1 MPIYKHMAN
10 LNFDV
15 CDGKTFGDLCKEI
28 LDRSQSKK
36 DQLDMLYS
44 DVRQHIKTS
53 NDAQVFLPRIK
64 ELLDTGIKND
74 EQLIKLASV
83 LQRLQSTQLESSGG
97 EDGTGLSDE
106 EKDQLMQTIASA
118 KITEIKKDVDSALF
132 PTTSSV
138 A

>member
-1 MPIYKHMAN
+1 MAN
-10 LNFDV
+10 LDFDV
-15 CDGKTFGDLCKEI
+15 CAGKTFGELCKDI

-36 DQLDMLYS
+36 DQLDTLFS
-44 DVRQHIKTS
+44 DVRGHIKTP

-106 EKDQLMQTIASA
+106 EKEQLLKTFAVA
-118 KITEIKKDVDSALF
+118 KVTEIKKDVDAPLL
-132 PTTSSV
+132 PTTSS
-138 A
+138 AL

>member
-1 MPIYKHMAN
+1 MAN
-10 LNFDV
+10 IDFEV
-15 CDGKTFGDLCKEI
+15 TKGTTFSELCSEI
-28 LDRSQSKK
+28 INRSTSKK

-44 DVRQHIKTS
+44 DIRQHIKTP

-106 EKDQLMQTIASA
+106 EKDQLMQTIATA
-118 KITEIKKDVDSALF
+118 KITEIKKDVDAPIPPL
-132 PTTSSV
+132 SSSI